1 MRNVTPML
9 RQSLAV
15 IIALLQCGIAG
26 AQWSSFK
33 PVTEEL
39 IPEDQRDISEQ
50 TVVKGKVVPKE
61 IRVDWYGFTLDG
73 DTNIV
78 EDRFQYPVADPTLAP
93 GDKIIM
99 IRTTEVSNAAQIDS
113 ELRNS
118 PTKSPISI
126 TVEREID
133 GDTKPVKI
141 SLHRAKSLILNGL
154 LDRKISVQPPMLRSS
169 KEGTWGGVIGL
180 SWQPTGMAENGEIIC
195 HVGIN
200 NEQDAR
206 VIALTNIVLRGWDLQ
221 NSRIGQEVKVPL
233 PGSDPQREP
242 FPKAE
247 AMALLS
253 GSTGIPNEKSD
264 GGIGFLNNR
273 YQDPDRKAKYI
284 IGIGSKETLKLDG
297 KDLEVRVLI
306 NME

>member
-1 MRNVTPML
+1 ML
-9 RQSLAV
+9 PQSIAV
-15 IIALLQCGIAG
+15 IIALLHCGIAG

-154 LDRKISVQPPMLRSS
+154 LDRSIRVQPSKLRSS
-169 KEGTWGGVIGL
+169 EVGAWGSVFRMY
-180 SWQPTGMAENGEIIC
+180 WQAAAMAENGEVIC
-195 HVGIN
+195 HGTIDIEGDNKHVSL
-200 NEQDAR
+200 Q
-206 VIALTNIVLRGWDLQ
+206 NIVLRGWDLQ

-264 GGIGFLNNR
+264 GGTGFLLGSKNNQAASFG
-273 YQDPDRKAKYI
+273 YWV
-284 IGIGSKETLKLDG
+284 GIGPREKLKLDG
-297 KDLEVRVLI
+297 KDVEVHVLI